1 MVYIYSSIEKDL
13 PLRNLWCLI
22 NMYVRF
28 TCAHNAG
35 PFNNCLAHNQL
46 HTRAVHKLLRQCKL
60 KGTWKRYKLDF
71 TWMDSST
78 LFLSTCT
85 ISITWLHSTDCWEQ
99 KKSIIW
105 RYADV
110 ANVTSAGYNGVIV
123 IVTVSLFLY
132 VHTIQ
137 LNVLHIKLN
146 PLINNISSVNILC
159 ADVTEMLFGRT
170 IPLKVWRAQHCSEQC
185 WRQISLIMVCLQ
197 VNLSLVG
204 PRNFWKNV
212 CAIDRLML
220 GKHCFHSVCFQ

>member
-78 LFLSTCT
+78 LFLSTWT
-85 ISITWLHSTDCWEQ
+85 ISITWLHSTDCWEH
-99 KKSIIW
+99 KKSITW
-105 RYADV
+105 RYAEHSDV
-110 ANVTSAGYNGVIV
+110 ANVTSAGYNGVNASHMPTPGTNPGHSGERRV
-123 IVTVSLFLY
+123 RSHYDRQTVKECVNYKQCLNSLQTAL
-132 VHTIQ
+132 IQ
-137 LNVLHIKLN
+137 
-146 PLINNISSVNILC
+146 
-159 ADVTEMLFGRT
+159 
-170 IPLKVWRAQHCSEQC
+170 
-185 WRQISLIMVCLQ
+185 
-197 VNLSLVG
+197 
-204 PRNFWKNV
+204 
-212 CAIDRLML
+212 
-220 GKHCFHSVCFQ
+220 